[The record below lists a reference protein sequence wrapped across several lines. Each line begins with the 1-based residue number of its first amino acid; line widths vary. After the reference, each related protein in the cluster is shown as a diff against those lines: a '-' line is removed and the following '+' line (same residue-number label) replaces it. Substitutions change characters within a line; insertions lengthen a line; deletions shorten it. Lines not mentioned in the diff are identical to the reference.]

1 MEQSDLL
8 HLLSTFKCT
17 AVFCYGT
24 IDNIGV
30 KWKVFVPKE
39 DFHEKTRSFWVSL
52 MVSAKIPV
60 GLCGGG
66 GRLGGSLKGQGCS
79 RREQQQLGPE
89 RQPGCCSRNNQS
101 MTAWIRHYTPDAQQQ
116 HNIIS
121 EEWVDICVLIDPR
134 ACSMALQCW
143 LQSLSVTPLILP
155 PWHCDSDH
163 IIVKLKVISQ
173 TSEIGRDWL
182 YLVWPPTKSSPGNY
196 LVSSNSWG

>member
-1 MEQSDLL
+1 MHRGVLL
-8 HLLSTFKCT
+8 WNDRQYWCQMKGICPQRRFS
-17 AVFCYGT
+17 
-24 IDNIGV
+24 
-30 KWKVFVPKE
+30 WKNQEFLGFF
-39 DFHEKTRSFWVSL
+39 DGFSQDSCRTMWW
-52 MVSAKIPV
+52 
-60 GLCGGG
+60 G

-143 LQSLSVTPLILP
+143 LQSLSVTPLLM

-173 TSEIGRDWL
+173 TSEIGRDCIWFDH
-182 YLVWPPTKSSPGNY
+182 PPNHHQETILWAQTPEAR
-196 LVSSNSWG
+196 